1 MQKNIIGLSLLDYRT
16 RNDLTQQRLC
26 NLLNINRTSYSY
38 YETGKRE
45 PDITVLKK
53 LANFYKT
60 SIDSLVGNTVNIA
73 NISEGTP
80 PYGSDFYKD
89 CHELLLN
96 LKKKKVVPSD
106 LINYSKSEFE
116 LFHSIHNLSIED
128 YKEIELI
135 VKYKSSKS
143 VNVNK

>member
-96 LKKKKVVPSD
+96 LKKKKVVTA
-106 LINYSKSEFE
+106 
-116 LFHSIHNLSIED
+116 
-128 YKEIELI
+128 
-135 VKYKSSKS
+135 
-143 VNVNK
+143 